1 MLSIKNLSKVYAG
14 GKKAVD
20 NMTIDIESG
29 DFIAFIGTSGS
40 GKTTALRM
48 INRMIESTEGE
59 ITIDGKNIKELNP
72 VELRRS
78 IGYVIQQIGLMPH
91 MTVKENIV
99 LVPKLLKWSQEKKD
113 EKAKE
118 LIRLVDLPEE
128 YLDRYRSELSGGQ
141 QQRIGVVRALA
152 AEQDIIL
159 MDEPFG
165 ALDPITR
172 DTLQD
177 LVKKLQQQLGKT
189 FIFVTHDMDEA
200 IKLADKICIM
210 TNGQVVQYDTPDNI
224 LRSPANDFV
233 KDFIG
238 QNRLIQDRPNIR
250 TVKDA
255 MIKPVTVHVDR
266 SLNDAVNIMREKR
279 VDTIFV
285 VGNDEHLLGYLD
297 IEDINE
303 GLRHHKELIDTMQ
316 RDIYR
321 VRIDSKLQDSV
332 RTILKRNVRN
342 VPVVDSDNKTLLG
355 LVTRA
360 NLVDIVYDSIWGELE
375 SDNNDN
381 HSGIV
386 EPESTGVET
395 P

>member
-128 YLDRYRSELSGGQ
+128 YLDRYPSELSGGQ
-141 QQRIGVVRALA
+141 QQRISIARALCQ
-152 AEQDIIL
+152 EPTIIL
-159 MDEPFG
+159 ADEPV
-165 ALDPITR
+165 ASLDPLTTKQVMDDLKKINEELGITI
-172 DTLQD
+172 LINLHFVD
-177 LVKKLQQQLGKT
+177 LAKEYGSRIIGLRAGELV
-189 FIFVTHDMDEA
+189 
-200 IKLADKICIM
+200 
-210 TNGQVVQYDTPDNI
+210 YDGPA
-224 LRSPANDFV
+224 SEANDEVFNHIYGRSI
-233 KDFIG
+233 KD
-238 QNRLIQDRPNIR
+238 D
-250 TVKDA
+250 
-255 MIKPVTVHVDR
+255 
-266 SLNDAVNIMREKR
+266 EK
-279 VDTIFV
+279 
-285 VGNDEHLLGYLD
+285 L
-297 IEDINE
+297 
-303 GLRHHKELIDTMQ
+303 
-316 RDIYR
+316 
-321 VRIDSKLQDSV
+321 
-332 RTILKRNVRN
+332 
-342 VPVVDSDNKTLLG
+342 
-355 LVTRA
+355 
-360 NLVDIVYDSIWGELE
+360 
-375 SDNNDN
+375 
-381 HSGIV
+381 
-386 EPESTGVET
+386 GVE
-395 P
+395 